1 MKRAKRIYIL
11 LGVLA
16 VVCVAAFAVMQYQEQ
31 QELIQDTDEII
42 LEVDSSTVQSLSWT
56 YDGESLAFHKD
67 GAWLYDGDEAFPV
80 DEEKINDLLEPFQA
94 FGAAFIIHDVT
105 DFAQY
110 GLDDPTCTIDLA
122 TEDASYEIQ
131 LGDYSTMDAQR
142 YVSIGDGNVYL
153 VQEDPLD
160 TFDVELSDLIAN
172 DETPDFNQVTSI
184 QFTGSDSYQVIYQE
198 DSGYS
203 YCADDVYFKEQ
214 DGTYLPLD
222 TALVTSYLSGITSLS
237 PTDYVTYNAGE
248 EDLATYGLDDPELT
262 VAVTYTPEAEEDG
275 EEAAEP
281 VVFTI
286 SVSRDPDERSAAE
299 DAQSTEEDDADITA
313 YARIGESKII
323 YQITG
328 TQYKE
333 LMAASYDDLRH
344 QEVFYADFADVTGL
358 DITLEDAAYT
368 ITSQGAGDS
377 RAFSYDGEEIEIDD
391 LRDALEALT
400 ASSFTGEAP
409 TEKEEISLTVHLDS
423 EDYPEIRI
431 QLYRYDGEQCLAV
444 VDGEPVSLVS
454 RSSVVDLIEA
464 VNAIVL

>member
-1 MKRAKRIYIL
+1 M
-11 LGVLA
+11 
-16 VVCVAAFAVMQYQEQ
+16 
-31 QELIQDTDEII
+31 
-42 LEVDSSTVQSLSWT
+42 
-56 YDGESLAFHKD
+56 
-67 GAWLYDGDEAFPV
+67 
-80 DEEKINDLLEPFQA
+80 
-94 FGAAFIIHDVT
+94 
-105 DFAQY
+105 
-110 GLDDPTCTIDLA
+110 
-122 TEDASYEIQ
+122 
-131 LGDYSTMDAQR
+131 
-142 YVSIGDGNVYL
+142 
-153 VQEDPLD
+153 
-160 TFDVELSDLIAN
+160 ELSDLIAN

-262 VAVTYTPEAEEDG
+262 VAVTYTPETDEDG
-275 EEAAEP
+275 KEAAEP

-368 ITSQGAGDS
+368 ITSEGTGDS

-454 RSSVVDLIEA
+454 RASVVDLIEA